1 MLLWPPCP
9 AGPSPWESRWTL
21 NGINITTL
29 EELAMADML
38 VEERMH
44 TIVEKA
50 KEESRKEG
58 IQEGIQEGERRGEL
72 KSVTAFVQK
81 HWGTTTAEEFRTQ
94 LADPAREVPSMDT
107 LMDRLASGKSPLAEE
122 SGPADTSRKPD
133 LGVC

>member
-1 MLLWPPCP
+1 
-9 AGPSPWESRWTL
+9 
-21 NGINITTL
+21 
-29 EELAMADML
+29 MADML

-44 TIVEKA
+44 AIVEKA

-58 IQEGIQEGERRGEL
+58 IQEGERRGEL
-72 KSVTAFVQK
+72 KSLTAYVQK
-81 HWGTTTAEEFRTQ
+81 HWDTTTAEEFRTQ